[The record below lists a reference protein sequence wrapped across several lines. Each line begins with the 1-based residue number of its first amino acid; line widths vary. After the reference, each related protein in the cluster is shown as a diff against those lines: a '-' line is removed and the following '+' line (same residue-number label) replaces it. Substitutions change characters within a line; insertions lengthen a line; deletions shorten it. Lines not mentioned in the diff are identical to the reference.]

1 MRTFA
6 DVRDAVKAYFMLLE
20 SNKIPPGETF
30 NIGGNFSCKV
40 GDMLDFLIKS
50 SSSNKKI
57 VIQKDPKRFRP
68 IDADLQVPDLK
79 KFRENINWDPE
90 YSF

>member
-1 MRTFA
+1 
-6 DVRDAVKAYFMLLE
+6 
-20 SNKIPPGETF
+20 
-30 NIGGNFSCKV
+30 
-40 GDMLDFLIKS
+40 MLDFLIKS

-90 YSF
+90 YSFEETMTDLLNYWRDRISKNGTFLER